1 MVFCLFLSVRVWRWL
16 AGGCTVTRMLH
27 ACYLFIFS
35 YVCFYLLIF
44 LLFFFPLL
52 KAMRLLGMG
61 CSSAVFSLLDNEE
74 REGEGKTKEW
84 ETIAL
89 IIEQIFESGRNPLH
103 GLIDRVA
110 LRLSRAMTFAC
121 STCDQA
127 LADFIGFR
135 HEISLTDELRKCCAA
150 TVSLSLQE
158 HCRGAGHAHII
169 PNFAINPAVLIGNGR
184 GSRWL
189 VVEIKPKGVWR
200 PPRVVGILV
209 DGVEYYIHP
218 VKLYQC
224 RFSLMQLLK
233 YERRGTGVAPPG
245 DSSTAYCPNML
256 LIGDQPSIKKGIRHL
271 IRYPAN
277 NFRLFFTENSSGE
290 ISDADLDDLSKALH
304 ESGILKVLENLQL
317 CGCGS
322 HSDWEVLDIE
332 LLYRWSTAREI
343 SNVQWIV
350 RELDASSLKV
360 ECACQS
366 GIIERWTDEG
376 RIKDIS
382 TRFIAPPIGLKE
394 CINRFYASATAK
406 DVSVLVSLLNGNTMD
421 AAATSPAV
429 GGPTGS
435 RPRLELT
442 QWKSLYGGVFVDFGF
457 PNASICRVGAVD
469 VDAKVHKSLSHYF
482 ILDKKVLAAWERWKS
497 RRILSLR

>member
-1 MVFCLFLSVRVWRWL
+1 
-16 AGGCTVTRMLH
+16 MLH
-27 ACYLFIFS
+27 VCYLFIFS

-74 REGEGKTKEW
+74 RGGEGKTKEW

-135 HEISLTDELRKCCAA
+135 HEILLTDELRKCCAA

-233 YERRGTGVAPPG
+233 CERRGTGVAPPG

-277 NFRLFFTENSSGE
+277 NFCLFFTENSSGE

-332 LLYRWSTAREI
+332 LLYRWSSAREI

-382 TRFIAPPIGLKE
+382 TRFITPPIGLNE
-394 CINRFYASATAK
+394 CINRFYASTTAK

-421 AAATSPAV
+421 AAAASPAV

>member
-1 MVFCLFLSVRVWRWL
+1 
-16 AGGCTVTRMLH
+16 MLH
-27 ACYLFIFS
+27 TCYLFS
-35 YVCFYLLIF
+35 LIF
-44 LLFFFPLL
+44 FFIVSFLYLFIYLFFSFL
-52 KAMRLLGMG
+52 KTMQLLGMG

-74 REGEGKTKEW
+74 REREGKTKEVKAI
-84 ETIAL
+84 TLA
-89 IIEQIFESGRNPLH
+89 IEQLFESGRSPLH
-103 GLIDRVA
+103 GLIGCVA

-121 STCDQA
+121 PTCDQA

-135 HEISLTDELRKCCAA
+135 HEIPLTDELRNCCAA
-150 TVSLSLQE
+150 TVSLPLQE
-158 HCRGAGHAHII
+158 HCKGAGHAHII
-169 PNFAINPAVLIGNGR
+169 PNFAINPALLIGHR
-184 GSRWL
+184 RVSRWL
-189 VVEIKPKGVWR
+189 AVEIKPKGVWR

-233 YERRGTGVAPPG
+233 YERCGAGVGPPSESG
-245 DSSTAYCPNML
+245 TAYCPNML
-256 LIGDQPSIKKGIRHL
+256 LIGDQSSIAKGIRHL

-277 NFRLFFTENSSGE
+277 NFRLFSVGNSSGE
-290 ISDADLDDLSKALH
+290 ISDADLDDVSTALH
-304 ESGILKVLENLQL
+304 ESGILQVLENLQL
-317 CGCGS
+317 YGFGS

-332 LLYRWSTAREI
+332 LLYRWSSAREI
-343 SNVQWIV
+343 SSVQWIV
-350 RELDASSLKV
+350 RESDASSSLKV

-366 GIIERWTDEG
+366 GIIEPWTDEG
-376 RIKDIS
+376 RVEDIS
-382 TRFIAPPIGLKE
+382 TRFIAPPMELNE
-394 CINRFYASATAK
+394 CINRFYASTTAK

-421 AAATSPAV
+421 AATALSAV

-442 QWKSLYGGVFVDFGF
+442 RWKSLYGGVFVDFGF

-469 VDAKVHKSLSHYF
+469 VDAKLHKSLSHYF

-497 RRILSLR
+497 TRILSSR